1 MELHHAE
8 RSSTPSAAAHAS
20 PAAPDPDPD
29 HNAPHGAA
37 SPAALTPAA
46 DDGPPAPVLCDSPAG
61 VPSRRGLPMLDTAD
75 SAVLEQGTG
84 LGLGLAH
91 AAARPEDEATQ
102 TASAPHQLRQAPPER
117 TWAGG
122 SPDFDEELRPGASP
136 LATAMQAGAKA
147 EQQDAAGAA
156 AGERHEALA
165 ADRLSAGLPT
175 ARRERAGVML
185 GQHKEVEGLVAHAP
199 SQTASSCRAAEA
211 GAIQRVPLAAAHGK
225 AEAGAAEP
233 EAASGARTAAG
244 PVPAAILGSAT
255 AAAHVCGDATA
266 AVSRGL
272 STLQEIALV
281 TVDGAAAHGLV
292 HAAAVPAMR
301 GAASPALDSE
311 DSGDASAM
319 QVVHDGTMPSGG
331 GLTGPTEPDPSPM
344 PAAAAGGGCARA
356 SGHGGD
362 CAHADCATNPAALR
376 GPAVVQDALASG
388 EPVLPEA
395 GSYLNP
401 QLTLC
406 PTIPSL
412 PGEDALVGGE
422 PVTPP
427 GLLAAMAVC
436 GAGVGPLA
444 APAAGAGLCE
454 GGAEAELPPLD
465 SAGRQEVALWLSF
478 LRLVVTT

>member
-8 RSSTPSAAAHAS
+8 RSSTPPAAAHAS

-29 HNAPHGAA
+29 PSAPHGAA

-61 VPSRRGLPMLDTAD
+61 VPSRRGLPMLDTAG
-75 SAVLEQGTG
+75 SAVSEQGPG

-91 AAARPEDEATQ
+91 AAARPEDEAAQ
-102 TASAPHQLRQAPPER
+102 TAGAPHQLRPAPPER

-122 SPDFDEELRPGASP
+122 SPDADEELRPSAGP
-136 LATAMQAGAKA
+136 LAAALQAGAKA

-165 ADRLSAGLPT
+165 ADGLSAGLPT
-175 ARRERAGVML
+175 ACRERAGGMP
-185 GQHKEVEGLVAHAP
+185 GQQKEVESLVAHAP
-199 SQTASSCRAAEA
+199 CQTASFCRAAEA
-211 GAIQRVPLAAAHGK
+211 GAAQRVPLAAAHGE
-225 AEAGAAEP
+225 AEAGAAEQP
-233 EAASGARTAAG
+233 EAASGARAAAG
-244 PVPAAILGSAT
+244 RAPAATLGSA
-255 AAAHVCGDATA
+255 AAAARVCGDATA
-266 AVSRGL
+266 AASRGP

-301 GAASPALDSE
+301 GAASPALDSG

-319 QVVHDGTMPSGG
+319 QLVHDGGMPSGG

-344 PAAAAGGGCARA
+344 PAAAGGGCARA

-395 GSYLNP
+395 GSGANP

-465 SAGRQEVALWLSF
+465 SAGRREVA
-478 LRLVVTT
+478 